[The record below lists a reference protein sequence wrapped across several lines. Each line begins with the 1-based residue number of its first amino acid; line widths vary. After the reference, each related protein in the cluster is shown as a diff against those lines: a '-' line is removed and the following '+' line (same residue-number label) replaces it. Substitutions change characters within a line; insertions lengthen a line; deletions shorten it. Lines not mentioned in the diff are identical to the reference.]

1 MKIHVVQKGDTLWT
15 IAKNYQVSFEE
26 LKAANAYLAD
36 PDMIMPGMKIKI
48 PAAKAAGKKAEY
60 MHPYANDKPVYQN
73 FPEEM
78 PEMPVMPYAGFIMPA
93 VPKMQEMPKMK
104 EMPKMP
110 KMEQMPKAE
119 EIKEW
124 TKMPEKPPCTCKEKP
139 AAKPIQTMPHHMPH
153 VMPQQMSHMMPQQKP
168 HMMPQQMPHMIPQQM
183 PHMMP
188 PCSMP
193 EHHMMMEPGCHPM
206 PYHCCC
212 PCHHPYRGPF

>member
-48 PAAKAAGKKAEY
+48 PAAKAAADKAAGKKADY
-60 MHPYANDKPVYQN
+60 MHPYANNKPVYQTL
-73 FPEEM
+73 PEEI
-78 PEMPVMPYAGFIMPA
+78 PDIPVMPYAGFMMQA
-93 VPKMQEMPKMK
+93 VPKMPEMPNMK
-104 EMPKMP
+104 EIPKVP

-124 TKMPEKPPCTCKEKP
+124 TKMPEKPPCTCKEKS
-139 AAKPIQTMPHHMPH
+139 AVKPIHMMPHQMPQM
-153 VMPQQMSHMMPQQKP
+153 MPQQMP
-168 HMMPQQMPHMIPQQM
+168 HMMPQQMPHM
-183 PHMMP
+183 MP
-188 PCSMP
+188 PCGMPMP
-193 EHHMMMEPGCHPM
+193 EHHMMMEPNCHPM

>member
-48 PAAKAAGKKAEY
+48 PAGKAAVDKAGVKKAAMKKAEY
-60 MHPYANDKPVYQN
+60 MHPYADGKPAYQAL
-73 FPEEM
+73 PEEKVD
-78 PEMPVMPYAGFIMPA
+78 MPVMPYAGFMMP
-93 VPKMQEMPKMK
+93 VMPKMQEMPKMK
-104 EMPKMP
+104 EMPKMQ
-110 KMEQMPKAE
+110 EMPKAE

-124 TKMPEKPPCTCKEKP
+124 TKMPEKPSCTCKEKS
-139 AAKPIQTMPHHMPH
+139 AVKPVKM
-153 VMPQQMSHMMPQQKP
+153 MPQQMP
-168 HMMPQQMPHMIPQQM
+168 HMMPQQMPQMMPPCQMPQQM

-188 PCSMP
+188 PCQMQ
-193 EHHMMMEPGCHPM
+193 EHPMMMEPWCHPM
-206 PYHCCC
+206 PHHCCC